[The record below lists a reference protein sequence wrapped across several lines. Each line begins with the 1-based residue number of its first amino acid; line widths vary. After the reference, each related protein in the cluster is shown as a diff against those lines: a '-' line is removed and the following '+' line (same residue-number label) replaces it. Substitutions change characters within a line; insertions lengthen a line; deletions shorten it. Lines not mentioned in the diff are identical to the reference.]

1 MASTLLRSPPVDPA
15 AGDEASLLETARRM
29 GPLPYSARRPDPPAP
44 LPPTPALID
53 WLVDAIDRWWTEAGR
68 PDPWTVVEV
77 GAGDGRRAAEVLAR
91 GPECLTAL
99 RYVLVA
105 QDPAAREAH
114 RSVLPI
120 EAPSLLLGPI
130 VPSDPDDPHDPDDP
144 GRPMGGIGPLITSL
158 SDAPVLQGPGLVLA
172 VGWLSGLPSGRVEWR
187 DGRWWDVLLAAAP
200 GDAGLAELTVPVSP
214 ERTPPA
220 AKLVTGPPGPRP
232 IRHVRGGDLLGGR
245 HARDGRVGPARGG
258 GPLDGPN
265 RTGPPGAAPASRTGP
280 ARHRPSTTGG
290 GTGAAARPRVRRV
303 RSSGPGVLG
312 SRVTPGLHA

>member
-1 MASTLLRSPPVDPA
+1 
-15 AGDEASLLETARRM
+15 M
-29 GPLPYSARRPDPPAP
+29 GPLPYSARQPDPPAP
-44 LPPTPALID
+44 LPPTPALVD

-144 GRPMGGIGPLITSL
+144 GRPLGGIGPLITSL

-187 DGRWWDVLLAAAP
+187 DGRWWDVLLAAGP
-200 GDAGLAELTVPVSP
+200 GDAGFTELTVPVPP
-214 ERTPPA
+214 ERTPQA
-220 AKLVTGPPGPRP
+220 AKLVAGPRD
-232 IRHVRGGDLLGGR
+232 G
-245 HARDGRVGPARGG
+245 ARYA
-258 GPLDGPN
+258 
-265 RTGPPGAAPASRTGP
+265 TFGAAIAWVADMLGTAESGRLAVVDRWTARTEPVPPERLPPLALDQLATVRRPREVDPLPLPVPASDGSDP
-280 ARHRPSTTGG
+280 LALVSW
-290 GTGAAARPRVRRV
+290 A
-303 RSSGPGVLG
+303 LG
-312 SRVTPGLHA
+312 